1 MAGVIYFQVD
11 VGPTDCSM
19 CPLVGA
25 GDCCSILRSF
35 GVDNSDYQ
43 FCDAYDLSS
52 IRRCEDGEV
61 VRVG

>member
-1 MAGVIYFQVD
+1 MAGVVYFQVD
-11 VGPTDCSM
+11 AGSTDCSM

-25 GDCCSILRSF
+25 GDCCSILRSC

-61 VRVG
+61 VRVK